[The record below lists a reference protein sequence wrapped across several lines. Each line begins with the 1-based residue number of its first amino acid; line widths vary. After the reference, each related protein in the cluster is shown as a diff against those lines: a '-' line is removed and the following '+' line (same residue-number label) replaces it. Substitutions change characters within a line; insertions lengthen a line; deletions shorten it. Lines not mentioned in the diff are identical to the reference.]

1 MKYLLSTAFALTFAL
16 TFLLTTTKTFSQ
28 KVVNFQELEREWTSC
43 GDTIV
48 VLNFWAT
55 WCKPCVEELPEYEK
69 LNAWIRGKKVKLLLV
84 SLDFT
89 KDIPK
94 QLRPFIKRKKL
105 TSRVVVLDAGNPND
119 WIDRISPEWSGAIPA
134 TLIINHKKNSKDFRE
149 KQCSFEE
156 LQSTIYHLLE
166 K

>member
-1 MKYLLSTAFALTFAL
+1 MKIIPLCLLLLAGSALHAQNIPCIKADQITRWKTA
-16 TFLLTTTKTFSQ
+16 
-28 KVVNFQELEREWTSC
+28 
-43 GDTIV
+43 DTDTV
-48 VLNFWAT
+48 YVLNFWAT

-105 TSRVVVLDAGNPND
+105 TSRVVVLDAGNPNV

-134 TLIINHKKNSKDFRE
+134 TVIINHKKNSKDFRE

-156 LQSTIYHLLE
+156 LQSVILQFLE

>member
-1 MKYLLSTAFALTFAL
+1 MKFFLLIFFVTVTTAFG
-16 TFLLTTTKTFSQ
+16 Q
-28 KVVNFQELEREWTSC
+28 KVINFQELEREWTTS

-69 LNAWIRGKKVKLLLV
+69 LNTWIEGKKVKLLLV
-84 SLDFT
+84 SLDFK
-89 KDIPK
+89 KDISK
-94 QLRPFIKRKKL
+94 QLKPFIKRKKL
-105 TSRVVVLDAGNPND
+105 KSRVVLLDAGNPNA

-134 TLIINHKKNSKDFRE
+134 TVIINHKKNSKDFRE

-156 LQSTIYHLLE
+156 LQTIVLQFLE